1 VLIPS
6 SAGTISGTGLS
17 RTVTFAPG
25 FTTAQ
30 LCVNGVSNFGLHGQA
45 YCITISTNAPAPGVV
60 AGPSTPCEGS
70 VGNYSI
76 AAVPGAT
83 GYTWSSN
90 IAGALVNGSG
100 VTASVTFPS
109 GSFSGNVCVVALSSC
124 GASTPSCIA
133 VSSGVAGIPGP
144 ISGPALGV
152 CGASSV
158 NYSLSTSDANSWN
171 WTLPPGVTFASAN
184 GSNSVNLNFSAAFS
198 GGTITVEAFYDCGSA
213 TSDISV
219 SGEPVTPTVNPAT
232 ICAGTTELYFASS
245 TGATSYNWTISGDD
259 FSYCTNPPSCS
270 QYYVEW
276 SAAGGSFSVTAS
288 NGCGTSAPF
297 SVSTNCRISNNG
309 SLDTK
314 VYPNP
319 TSGLL
324 TVEFTSNATGAYS
337 LTVTDITGRVVL
349 VNNLKAVSGK
359 NQHVIDLGFANMG
372 MYMLYMKDSQGNIS
386 VTKVTVE

>member
-1 VLIPS
+1 
-6 SAGTISGTGLS
+6 
-17 RTVTFAPG
+17 
-25 FTTAQ
+25 
-30 LCVNGVSNFGLHGQA
+30 
-45 YCITISTNAPAPGVV
+45 
-60 AGPSTPCEGS
+60 
-70 VGNYSI
+70 
-76 AAVPGAT
+76 
-83 GYTWSSN
+83 
-90 IAGALVNGSG
+90 
-100 VTASVTFPS
+100 
-109 GSFSGNVCVVALSSC
+109 
-124 GASTPSCIA
+124 
-133 VSSGVAGIPGP
+133 
-144 ISGPALGV
+144 
-152 CGASSV
+152 V

-171 WTLPPGVTFASAN
+171 WTLPSGVTFASAN

-297 SVSTNCRISNNG
+297 SVSTNCRISNNS

-319 TSGLL
+319 TSGLF
-324 TVEFTSNATGAYS
+324 TVEFTSYLAGAYS
-337 LTVTDITGRVVL
+337 LTVTDITGRVILAEDIKVLSGTNQHNINLGL
-349 VNNLKAVSGK
+349 VNSG
-359 NQHVIDLGFANMG
+359 
-372 MYMLYMKDSQGNIS
+372 LYLLYVKDVKGNIS